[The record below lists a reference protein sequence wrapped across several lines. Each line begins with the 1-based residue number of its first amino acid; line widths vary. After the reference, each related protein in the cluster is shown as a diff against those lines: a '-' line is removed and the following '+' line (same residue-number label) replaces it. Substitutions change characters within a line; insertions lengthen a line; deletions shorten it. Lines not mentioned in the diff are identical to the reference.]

1 MKAMADLCVA
11 RSGSTDLPYVLDY
24 LPMVTRIL
32 NSSGTQHESRRRTSR
47 RNHYLRDV
55 LSDMTIVDE
64 LQDFNAFLQQDTDQ
78 IVAASP
84 MTSQ

>member
-1 MKAMADLCVA
+1 MLCA
-11 RSGSTDLPYVLDY
+11 SRSGGTDLPYVLDY

-32 NSSGTQHESRRRTSR
+32 NSSGSQQESRRRTSR

-64 LQDFNAFLQQDTDQ
+64 LQDFNTFVQQDTDQ